1 MYGRGKGGKAKTKS
15 WSSRA
20 RLQFRVGRS
29 IYVFFS
35 IVDLKEKKINN
46 IMIS

>member
-1 MYGRGKGGKAKTKS
+1 MYGRDKGGKAKTKS

-20 RLQFRVGRS
+20 GLQFRVGRL
-29 IYVFFS
+29 IYVFFK
-35 IVDLKEKKINN
+35 IVDLKENKINN